1 MTAPAVKDRA
11 FALPLRQCDACNE
24 YRSDCEATV
33 KECSVK
39 RLSIGTVC
47 RECREK
53 NSWELASSRHR
64 GR

>member
-11 FALPLRQCDACNE
+11 FALPLRQCDECDQM
-24 YRSDCEATV
+24 STDCDATV
-33 KECSVK
+33 KENSIR

-47 RECREK
+47 RECRER
-53 NSWELASSRHR
+53 NQWELASSRHR